1 MIKYLGSKRKLI
13 SQIVEIIKKEEVTK
27 VIDLFA
33 GTSRVGFALQNEGI
47 TVLANDHNE
56 YAHFLATT
64 HVQADPEEYKDIQKT
79 IDHLNSIQPKAGWF
93 TKTYC
98 EDAKFFH
105 PKNGAKI
112 EAIRN
117 YIEEKY
123 GPKIPDHKPEIYRI
137 LVVSLMEAADRVDST
152 CGQQMAYLKNWA
164 KRAHN
169 DLELRIPKMSKGKGV
184 AVRMDAAEVAK
195 VPMELAYIDPPYN
208 QHNYLG
214 NYHVWETLSLW
225 DEPETYGKAQKRI
238 DVRDP
243 ERKSSFNSKVKI
255 LSAFQELI
263 NNLASPK
270 ALISFSNEGYL
281 KKEKLIS
288 VLKTKFSSVE
298 VTEIP
303 YKRYVGASIGIY
315 NNLGNKVGKVSH
327 TENKEY
333 LFLAKN

>member
-13 SQIVEIIKKEEVTK
+13 PRIVEIIKEEGAKK

-33 GTSRVGFALQNEGI
+33 GTSRVGHALQNEGI

-64 HVQADPEEYKDIQKT
+64 HVQANPEEYKNLQET
-79 IDHLNSIQPKAGWF
+79 IDYLNQIKPKAGWF

-98 EDAKFFH
+98 EDARFFH

-117 YIEEKY
+117 YIEKEY
-123 GPKIPDHKPEIYRI
+123 GQNQENYVPEIYRI
-137 LVVSLMEAADRVDST
+137 LIVSLMEAADRVDST
-152 CGQQMAYLKNWA
+152 CGQQMAYLKSWA

-169 DLELRIPKMSKGKGV
+169 DLELRVPKMSKGKGI
-184 AVRMDAAEVAK
+184 AVRMDALEVAK

-214 NYHVWETLSLW
+214 NYHIWETLSLW

-238 DVRDP
+238 DVKDKD
-243 ERKSSFNSKVKI
+243 RKSDFNSKKRI

-263 NNLASPK
+263 DNLASPK
-270 ALISFSNEGYL
+270 ALVSFSDEGYMT
-281 KKEKLIS
+281 KEDLIS

-298 VTEIP
+298 VIEIP
-303 YKRYVGASIGIY
+303 YQRYVGAKIGIY
-315 NNLGNKVGKVSH
+315 DNKGKKVGKVSH

-333 LFLAKN
+333 LFLAKD

>member
-13 SQIVEIIKKEEVTK
+13 PQIVEIIKKENVEK

-33 GTSRVGFALQNEGI
+33 GTSRVGHALQNEGI

-64 HVQADPEEYKDIQKT
+64 HVQANPEEYKELQST
-79 IDHLNSIQPKAGWF
+79 IDELNRIEPKAGWF

-98 EDAKFFH
+98 EDANFFH

-117 YIEEKY
+117 FIEAEY
-123 GPKIPDHKPEIYRI
+123 GPHRDDYIPEIYRI
-137 LVVSLMEAADRVDST
+137 LIVSLMEAADRVDST
-152 CGQQMAYLKNWA
+152 CGQQMAYLKSWA

-169 DLELRIPKMSKGKGV
+169 DLELRVPLMSKGKGI

-225 DEPETYGKAQKRI
+225 DEPETYGKAQKRV
-238 DVRDP
+238 DVRSA
-243 ERKSSFNSKVKI
+243 ERKSSFNSKRKI
-255 LSAFQELI
+255 LAAFQELI
-263 NNLASPK
+263 DNLASPK
-270 ALISFSNEGYL
+270 ALVSFSDEGYL
-281 KKEKLIS
+281 TKEELIS
-288 VLKTKFSSVE
+288 VLESKFGTVE

-303 YKRYVGASIGIY
+303 YQRYVGAKIGIY
-315 NNLGNKVGKVSH
+315 DNKGKKVGKVSH
-327 TENKEY
+327 TRNKEY
-333 LFLAKN
+333 LFLAKD